1 MGRIVV
7 MTTGGTISMVQDQA
21 RGGAVPTLDGKGL
34 LAGLQA
40 TLGEVEVVEQSKLP
54 SGHFSVDD
62 IWAVRNR
69 VLEQT
74 SNPEVSGLVVVM
86 GTDVLEE
93 MAYLLDLTVETEAPI
108 VVTGAMRTAS
118 MVGWD
123 GGANILASVR
133 VAADVKCRGLGALVV
148 LNDQIHAARHVTK
161 MHSQSVDTFQSPEWG
176 ALGRVGARTVVIA
189 QRVARDIVPCDR
201 LERAVHLIKLSVGMD
216 DDFLHYAID
225 RGARGVVLEVFGG
238 GRVPPWWMPTI
249 RRAVAGGLV
258 VVATSRCPAGR
269 MYDSYGFIGAYRDLA
284 DAGVLFAHGLNGP
297 KARIRLMTAFNAAER
312 LGVEVSHFFKDDGM

>member
-7 MTTGGTISMVQDQA
+7 VTTGGTISMVQDQA

-34 LAGLQA
+34 LAGLPA
-40 TLGEVEVVEQSKLP
+40 TLGEVEVVEHSKLP
-54 SGHFSVDD
+54 SGQFSLDD
-62 IWAVRNR
+62 VWAIRSR
-69 VLEQT
+69 VGELAGQ
-74 SNPEVSGLVVVM
+74 PDVSGLVVVM

-93 MAYLLDLTVETEAPI
+93 VAYLLDITIEAETPV

-123 GGANILASVR
+123 GGANITAAVR
-133 VAADVKCRGLGALVV
+133 AAADVQCRGLGTLVV

-161 MHSQSVDTFQSPEWG
+161 THSQSVDTFRSPEWG
-176 ALGRVGARTVVIA
+176 ALGRVGGRTVVIA
-189 QRVARDIVPCDR
+189 QRIARDIVPCNG
-201 LERAVHLIKLSVGMD
+201 LERGVHLIKLAVGMD
-216 DDFLHYAID
+216 DDFLHYAMD

-238 GRVPPWWMPTI
+238 GRVPPWWMPTL

-269 MYDSYGFIGAYRDLA
+269 MYDSYGFLGAYRDLA

-297 KARIRLMTAFNAAER
+297 KARIRLMAAFSAAER
-312 LGVEVSHFFKDDGM
+312 LGVSVAHFFRDDGM